1 MSELI
6 TERSTERVRL
16 DPAARP
22 ARKRAST
29 RGKRST
35 RRPKEPEPTVNSDTN
50 SLFEN
55 VATGLGNIKDKLQQ
69 RDTAQATPGY
79 VPPNDQYSNAEFSA
93 EEDDV
98 PEDTI
103 LNKSV
108 NFILLLVG
116 IFIVIVILMVAYGL
130 LKSDAPLTEADQ
142 LTPAP
147 TEATDDSVSYNID
160 GLTYTG

>member
-6 TERSTERVRL
+6 TERSTERVKL

-22 ARKRAST
+22 ERKRAST

-35 RRPKEPEPTVNSDTN
+35 RRPKEPEPTVDTGTS
-50 SLFEN
+50 SLFQN
-55 VATGLGNIKDKLQQ
+55 VAAGLGGIRNKLQSQ
-69 RDTAQATPGY
+69 ETAEEKPGY
-79 VPPNDQYSNAEFSA
+79 VPPNDQYSNTDFNA
-93 EEDDV
+93 EDDDQ

-103 LNKSV
+103 ISKSV

-142 LTPAP
+142 LSPAP
-147 TEATDDSVSYNID
+147 VETTGDPVSYNID
-160 GLTYTG
+160 GITYTG